1 MARSATDT
9 GGPMTLEEIR
19 FTKALVDWAREIHK
33 VEAKHAAVI
42 SRWHRMAGR
51 RTAGAPS
58 RQVGTGCKVRC
69 CLALTRCGV
78 KLRLDLAVA
87 NECDGNHEQRC
98 ANDPQPEE
106 PTPPVHYFNLLTC
119 QE

>member
-1 MARSATDT
+1 
-9 GGPMTLEEIR
+9 MTVEEIR
-19 FTKALVDWAREIHK
+19 FTKALVDCAREIHK

-42 SRWHRMAGR
+42 SQCTGWLVVELLVHPVGKL
-51 RTAGAPS
+51 
-58 RQVGTGCKVRC
+58 GTGCKVRC

-87 NECDGNHEQRC
+87 NECDSNHEQRC